1 METHLAIKLS
11 NLPMSFVNKILD
23 TSSGNDYRLRS
34 NILNFE
40 QCDKWVNEF
49 SMLTNTNWIVR
60 NSNKMSE
67 RFQFKK
73 VDKDKNQKKSKNMN
87 CPAKVNIKVKKTTT
101 DTVKKDKYVK

>member
-1 METHLAIKLS
+1 METHLAIKLL

-67 RFQFKK
+67 RFVCRYAHFKELIM
-73 VDKDKNQKKSKNMN
+73 KS
-87 CPAKVNIKVKKTTT
+87 II
-101 DTVKKDKYVK
+101 DT